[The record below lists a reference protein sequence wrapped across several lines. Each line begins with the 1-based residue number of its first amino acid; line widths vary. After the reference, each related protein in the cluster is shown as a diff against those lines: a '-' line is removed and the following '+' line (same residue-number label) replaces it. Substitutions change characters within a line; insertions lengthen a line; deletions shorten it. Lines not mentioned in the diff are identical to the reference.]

1 MQFFQFFLP
10 LKGHLMDILSETCAV
25 TSRANVAEKGIT
37 IWNCSETLRL
47 LWLLSSV
54 FDLEKNPQK
63 S

>member
-1 MQFFQFFLP
+1 MATLT
-10 LKGHLMDILSETCAV
+10 ETCAV

-47 LWLLSSV
+47 LWLLSFI

>member
-1 MQFFQFFLP
+1 
-10 LKGHLMDILSETCAV
+10 MDILSETCAV

-37 IWNCSETLRL
+37 IWNWSETLRL

-54 FDLEKNPQK
+54 FGLEKNPQK